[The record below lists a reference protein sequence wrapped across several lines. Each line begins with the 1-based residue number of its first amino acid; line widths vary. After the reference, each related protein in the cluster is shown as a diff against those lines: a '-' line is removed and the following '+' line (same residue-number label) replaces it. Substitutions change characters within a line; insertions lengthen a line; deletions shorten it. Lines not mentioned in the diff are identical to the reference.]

1 MYHVSDE
8 DIQKVNVVQA
18 QTEYMLVYEEEGMRN
33 HKTIHPHFDNSAP
46 LFDKSKHSTTLISP
60 YHYKVSDV
68 NSTTSAQSD
77 PTAQFVSFF
86 EMMTFCGN
94 FTAWAVA
101 IYLQTITLV
110 IINLYKMME
119 EQRRHLEKMASKTKS
134 TMAEEDLPKNY
145 SMKSLR
151 RFHLTK

>member
-1 MYHVSDE
+1 MHWPASFDALTLWLGFCSPGPPYCERFDYLSYVKADGVWYRISDE
-8 DIQKVNVVQA
+8 DVQKVLVSVVQA
-18 QTEYMLVYEEEGMRN
+18 QTAYMLLYEVYGMQN
-33 HKTIHPHFDNSAP
+33 QNNLHPHFDNSAP
-46 LFDKSKHSTTLISP
+46 SFDGSKHSTTLISP

-94 FTAWAVA
+94 FTARAVE

-110 IINLYKMME
+110 IIN
-119 EQRRHLEKMASKTKS
+119 Q
-134 TMAEEDLPKNY
+134 
-145 SMKSLR
+145 
-151 RFHLTK
+151 